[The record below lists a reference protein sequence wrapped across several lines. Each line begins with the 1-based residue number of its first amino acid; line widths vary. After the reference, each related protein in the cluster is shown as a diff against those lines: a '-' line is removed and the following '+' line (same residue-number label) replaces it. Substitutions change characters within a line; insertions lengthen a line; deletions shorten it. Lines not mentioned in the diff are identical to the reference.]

1 MKDIVS
7 GMKTC
12 SPKVNKI
19 LDILQEECAEVI
31 VAISKI
37 RRFGIDNSY
46 KDGGTQREHL
56 VQELGDVT
64 LLIEL
69 LKAHQV
75 YTDKELHVAQ
85 VKKSQKLTE
94 WSNIYED

>member
-1 MKDIVS
+1 MKIS
-7 GMKTC
+7 
-12 SPKVNKI
+12 SKVNEI
-19 LDILQEECAEVI
+19 LDILQEECGEVI

-69 LKAHQV
+69 LKGYQIF
-75 YTDKELHVAQ
+75 TEQELHEAQ
-85 VKKSQKLTE
+85 VRKSQKLTQ

>member
-1 MKDIVS
+1 M
-7 GMKTC
+7 
-12 SPKVNKI
+12 NKINEI

-37 RRFGIDNSY
+37 RRFGIENTY

-56 VQELGDVT
+56 IQELGDVT

-69 LKAHQV
+69 LKAHGV
-75 YTDKELHVAQ
+75 YTDKELYQAQ
-85 VKKSQKLTE
+85 VRKSQKLTK

>member
-1 MKDIVS
+1 MPS
-7 GMKTC
+7 T
-12 SPKVNKI
+12 KVNEI

-37 RRFGIDNSY
+37 RRFGIDNTY
-46 KDGGTQREHL
+46 KEGGTQREHL

-69 LKAHQV
+69 LKAHGV
-75 YTDKELHVAQ
+75 YTDRELHEAQ
-85 VKKSQKLTE
+85 VRKSQKLTK
-94 WSNIYED
+94 WSTIYENNIT

>member
-1 MKDIVS
+1 MERGLICVS
-7 GMKTC
+7 N
-12 SPKVNKI
+12 KVNEI
-19 LDILQEECAEVI
+19 LDILQEECGEVI

-69 LKAHQV
+69 LHAHQL
-75 YTDKELHVAQ
+75 YTQTELHEAQ
-85 VKKSQKLTE
+85 VRKAQKLNK
-94 WSNIYED
+94 WSKIYED

>member
-1 MKDIVS
+1 MERGLV
-7 GMKTC
+7 C
-12 SPKVNKI
+12 VNAKVNEI

-46 KDGGTQREHL
+46 KEGGTQREHL

-64 LLIEL
+64 LLVEL
-69 LKAHQV
+69 LKAHGV
-75 YTDKELHVAQ
+75 FTDAELYAAQ
-85 VKKSQKLTE
+85 VKKSQKLVK
-94 WSNIYED
+94 WSKIYED

>member
-1 MKDIVS
+1 VS
-7 GMKTC
+7 GTKI
-12 SPKVNKI
+12 SSKVNEI
-19 LDILQEECAEVI
+19 LDILQEECGEVI
-31 VAISKI
+31 VAISKV

-69 LKAHQV
+69 LKAHNV
-75 YTDKELHVAQ
+75 FTEDELHAAQ
-85 VKKSQKLTE
+85 LRKSQKLVK
-94 WSNIYED
+94 WSKIYED

>member
-1 MKDIVS
+1 MS
-7 GMKTC
+7 
-12 SPKVNKI
+12 KVEEI

-31 VAISKI
+31 VAVSKI

-56 VQELGDVT
+56 VQELGDVS

-69 LKAHQV
+69 LVAHGVVDQN
-75 YTDKELHVAQ
+75 ELHQAKINKS
-85 VKKSQKLTE
+85 VKLAK
-94 WSNIYED
+94 WSNIYNDES